1 MQILFTE
8 TGVMPIRYRRIILFF
23 KNMQYLVNLPHHH
36 LAWKAF
42 REAYSLAQNGH
53 TSIILEACRV
63 LDNLPIP
70 FNWNIPEFE
79 DITTAYLNDLITGI
93 QNSMEKTLQKAVISC
108 PRTMDTLKE
117 RKEYD
122 QKQKKMVFKP
132 LTFRHYLNVPTGS
145 HQKALIHI
153 VTGNHQLAVERLHWD
168 ERNRPRIIRE
178 HRLCCFCKGSVED
191 PAHVLFECKGSLEL
205 IKLRETFMQK
215 VILGLPQYAKFYPDA
230 WMLFRTLLAD
240 TRITELFAKLAYDV
254 LEVVYEVEM
263 FVPS

>member
-1 MQILFTE
+1 
-8 TGVMPIRYRRIILFF
+8 
-23 KNMQYLVNLPHHH
+23 YLVNLPHHH

-70 FNWNIPEFE
+70 FTWNIPEFE

-122 QKQKKMVFKP
+122 RKQKKMVFKP

-145 HQKALIHI
+145 HRKALIHI
-153 VTGNHQLAVERLHWD
+153 VTGNHQLAVERLCWD

-178 HRLCCFCKGSVED
+178 HRLCRLCQGSVED

-215 VILGLPQYAKFYPDA
+215 VIL
-230 WMLFRTLLAD
+230 
-240 TRITELFAKLAYDV
+240 
-254 LEVVYEVEM
+254 
-263 FVPS
+263 